1 MCICLKSFTRF
12 AFFLVGPMA
21 LFMDQST
28 CEKRVNSVLLIKN
41 YFATIF
47 SAITFQFSI
56 FNKINNIRTKPK
68 FEEMS
73 TSLKWCG
80 IRHFWNLVC
89 RKWLDKFDMFKFI
102 VCPWGLPTD
111 KDIWT
116 YGSNLFFPCSWFI
129 LILTLLKSWIFL
141 LRFKGTNHVFMTRNA
156 CANETIL

>member
-1 MCICLKSFTRF
+1 
-12 AFFLVGPMA
+12 MA

-73 TSLKWCG
+73 ASLK
-80 IRHFWNLVC
+80 
-89 RKWLDKFDMFKFI
+89 
-102 VCPWGLPTD
+102 
-111 KDIWT
+111 
-116 YGSNLFFPCSWFI
+116 
-129 LILTLLKSWIFL
+129 
-141 LRFKGTNHVFMTRNA
+141 
-156 CANETIL
+156 